1 MATLGGQTCNLSKK
15 PQLLAKSTTN
25 ACSAIW
31 WPKLEL
37 NASENWNRR
46 KSWKEVQKKLK
57 NSWEKV
63 EKSRR
68 RKVENFCDFV

>member
-1 MATLGGQTCNLSKK
+1 MAKIGT
-15 PQLLAKSTTN
+15 
-25 ACSAIW
+25 
-31 WPKLEL
+31 

-63 EKSRR
+63 EKSRKR
-68 RKVENFCDFV
+68 KFERNCDFFLKVSTNKLQKSWEKVEK